1 MKLKITVQGVAYEVE
16 VEVLEGDE
24 ASAPSVP
31 LPRVSPANAPAGATL
46 SPSAAPASAP
56 SNARPSAA
64 PAPPASGMVTSPIA
78 GTVLKV
84 ECRAGDEVVAGQ
96 TLLLIEAMKMETAIA
111 APAAGR
117 LKAVRVAAGDTV
129 RENEVLV
136 ELE

>member
-31 LPRVSPANAPAGATL
+31 LPRVAPANAPAGATT
-46 SPSAAPASAP
+46 SPAP
-56 SNARPSAA
+56 SNARPAAA